1 MASRPDSSE
10 SDSSQTSPP
19 NWKTISKRTGLAERK
34 IILYFQRPL
43 MGHSEQGWASE
54 GSLLLH
60 FHEFETY
67 KEGDIWM
74 LSSIEKRGSE
84 KVGLM

>member
-1 MASRPDSSE
+1 
-10 SDSSQTSPP
+10 
-19 NWKTISKRTGLAERK
+19 
-34 IILYFQRPL
+34 
-43 MGHSEQGWASE
+43 MGHSKQGWASE